1 MIDIGKM
8 IVALRKERGWTQEE
22 LAKRCTCSKQ
32 VISLYEHNRRQPSY
46 DMLELLADTF
56 NVPMGFFLGPDEQR
70 ERLIETHR
78 REGVLPANFMPVET
92 ITYIPVMGTVRC
104 GPGGVALQD
113 IDGYLPA
120 VNVKNPSECFY
131 LRVTGDSMTPRI
143 QPGDLALIRKTSD
156 VESGQLAAV
165 CVRDEDTDE
174 WEGMVKKLIRRGDTI
189 ILQSFNPDYPPR
201 IFSGAEMANIVIQGK
216 VIQTTAQWE

>member
-1 MIDIGKM
+1 MKKVGEMI
-8 IVALRKERGWTQEE
+8 RKVRLEKRVTQDE
-22 LAKRCTCSKQ
+22 LARRIGCAKQ
-32 VISLYEHNRRQPSY
+32 TVSNYENGRREPDY
-46 DMLELLADTF
+46 ETLEAIGDAL
-56 NVPMGFFLGPDEQR
+56 NVPMTFFLSKEEQR
-70 ERLIETHR
+70 AELSALRGEVPITNAL
-78 REGVLPANFMPVET
+78 PVET